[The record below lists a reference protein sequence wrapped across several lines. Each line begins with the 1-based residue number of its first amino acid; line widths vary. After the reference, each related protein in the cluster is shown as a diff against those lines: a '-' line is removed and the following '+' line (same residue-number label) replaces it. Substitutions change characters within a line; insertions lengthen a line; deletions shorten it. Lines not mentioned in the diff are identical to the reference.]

1 MLKEKHHL
9 EDIEEEKLMK
19 EYMARSD
26 AKTIRR

>member
-1 MLKEKHHL
+1 LVREKHTL